1 MLHHYKLV
9 CIGISIA
16 ANVKMLLKK
25 SEKNKLT
32 KPQKKK
38 KEKQPKTN
46 NQKPTNKP
54 NCSSYFKFANMHAIH
69 MGIIFSAKV
78 LIFFSEERDL
88 N

>member
-38 KEKQPKTN
+38 KKN
-46 NQKPTNKP
+46 NQKQTTKNPQTNQTV
-54 NCSSYFKFANMHAIH
+54 
-69 MGIIFSAKV
+69 V
-78 LIFFSEERDL
+78 LILNLQICMQFTWGLFSLQRS
-88 N
+88 